1 MATPDQQNAD
11 KQTSD
16 LIMIAYDGTENADRA
31 IDYAGRFLAGRRAVV
46 VTAWE
51 TGSHQTARL
60 SSLSGGM
67 QTMVGVSVDTEV
79 DELLRIEAATLNER
93 GVHRARACG
102 MEADGRLA
110 EVDSTVW
117 GALVDAADE
126 LAVDVLVTGT
136 RGASGLKALLHSS
149 VAEAVLKH
157 CRRPVLV
164 VPARC
169 TADSTAARAR

>member
-1 MATPDQQNAD
+1 MATSNEHTPDV
-11 KQTSD
+11 
-16 LIMIAYDGTENADRA
+16 IMIAYDGTENADRA
-31 IDYAGRFLAGRRAVV
+31 IDYAGKFLTAHRAVV

-51 TGSHQTARL
+51 SGTHQTARL
-60 SSLSGGM
+60 TSLSAGM
-67 QTMVGVSVDTEV
+67 QAMVGVAADVEV
-79 DELLRIEAATLNER
+79 DELLRMEAATLNAR
-93 GVHRARACG
+93 GVERARARG
-102 MEADGRLA
+102 MESVGHLA

-126 LAVDVLVTGT
+126 LGVDVLVTGT

-157 CRRPVLV
+157 CHRPVLV

-169 TADSTAARAR
+169 TADVASGSRA

>member
-60 SSLSGGM
+60 
-67 QTMVGVSVDTEV
+67 
-79 DELLRIEAATLNER
+79 
-93 GVHRARACG
+93 
-102 MEADGRLA
+102 
-110 EVDSTVW
+110 
-117 GALVDAADE
+117 
-126 LAVDVLVTGT
+126 
-136 RGASGLKALLHSS
+136 
-149 VAEAVLKH
+149 
-157 CRRPVLV
+157 
-164 VPARC
+164 
-169 TADSTAARAR
+169 